1 MSVIW
6 RINGTP
12 VGDLGLSGL
21 SLAPAAFDSDKLT
34 FTHDGAAWDSAA
46 IFAYGQ
52 TLTLTRQDGA
62 AAPVVAF
69 IGKVRR
75 RPRFIGT
82 QAQSLKYE
90 VLGPWDW
97 LQRRPLIQNQAVV
110 VDPEASLVPTM
121 LPQGLAILGQSDA
134 GTSVQLSA
142 ALAAVLAGAP
152 AAGVAFSIGAG
163 FDYGIAWD
171 EVADLNIAD
180 AVIRL
185 LATAY
190 DATSWIDYTTTP
202 LPTLHIAR
210 RANLASV
217 TIKVAPDGE
226 GWDAP
231 YTPLESV
238 TVDERHDLVPSG
250 VTIHF
255 RRIDTVNGRPYL
267 RIITQS
273 ASDNLGYQ
281 PTDENALVR
290 TIELAGS
297 SYTETVLEQPIRVT
311 PLSVYLTEGGTITS
325 GDAFA
330 ALSRFWKRSVAWLN
344 DAGVEIK
351 GFRATG
357 RVKTDMDSE
366 EFLDLTLNQD
376 LLEGDIT
383 EWMESGALNRK
394 GQGQTFR
401 CEIAVEVTTEEGTT
415 MRKELL
421 TADVMACNCATR
433 TYRFT
438 ESTEATPAEP
448 TPEGMATAIYTA
460 LKVPP
465 IDGGCMLIEEECT
478 LTLRPGLVVNLQGG
492 LPEWETMRAMIQ
504 RTTANLDEGT
514 TEVVYGPPRQ
524 LGPDDL
530 VQILRANRFKTASS
544 RGLVRATGK
553 L

>member
-1 MSVIW
+1 
-6 RINGTP
+6 
-12 VGDLGLSGL
+12 
-21 SLAPAAFDSDKLT
+21 
-34 FTHDGAAWDSAA
+34 
-46 IFAYGQ
+46 
-52 TLTLTRQDGA
+52 
-62 AAPVVAF
+62 
-69 IGKVRR
+69 
-75 RPRFIGT
+75 
-82 QAQSLKYE
+82 
-90 VLGPWDW
+90 
-97 LQRRPLIQNQAVV
+97 
-110 VDPEASLVPTM
+110 
-121 LPQGLAILGQSDA
+121 
-134 GTSVQLSA
+134 
-142 ALAAVLAGAP
+142 
-152 AAGVAFSIGAG
+152 
-163 FDYGIAWD
+163 
-171 EVADLNIAD
+171 
-180 AVIRL
+180 
-185 LATAY
+185 
-190 DATSWIDYTTTP
+190 
-202 LPTLHIAR
+202 
-210 RANLASV
+210 
-217 TIKVAPDGE
+217 
-226 GWDAP
+226 
-231 YTPLESV
+231 
-238 TVDERHDLVPSG
+238 
-250 VTIHF
+250 
-255 RRIDTVNGRPYL
+255 
-267 RIITQS
+267 
-273 ASDNLGYQ
+273 
-281 PTDENALVR
+281 
-290 TIELAGS
+290 
-297 SYTETVLEQPIRVT
+297 VT